1 MGELGSFFARQARNY
16 KLVLLK
22 KSGFSAFNYLTFD
35 YTNIYIRELGASFIQ
50 LGLIGSVGGLV
61 NAVIAYPFGRLI
73 DRYSSKNIMLVTLF
87 LQTLVPLTYFL
98 AKDWIWIVLATAL
111 STFALFC
118 SQGVENVLM
127 ANSLRNVD
135 RAKGFSL
142 VTAVSLIPTVV
153 APLIAGATLARLGGI
168 SAQNLKLL
176 YLVEFLGL
184 SVISVFVGLRL
195 KETKSLLDHGGTLL
209 EDLREVVSGSPYLKR
224 WLLIDTMS
232 ASSYA
237 VMGRYI
243 MVYASEIQGAGP
255 IILGWM
261 AAVFAIV
268 GILSSIPLGALADRI
283 GRIRTVLLIRPLFHI
298 STLILLFTPDPRWII
313 LGWALRGTFNP
324 SLSILATYRNE
335 LVSPEE
341 RGRWMGI
348 RELLRGIF
356 RIPAPLLGGILYTRV
371 SPTAPFLFHMFID
384 IFLRVP
390 LLLTMPKTLPKK
402 G

>member
-1 MGELGSFFARQARNY
+1 
-16 KLVLLK
+16 
-22 KSGFSAFNYLTFD
+22 
-35 YTNIYIRELGASFIQ
+35 
-50 LGLIGSVGGLV
+50 
-61 NAVIAYPFGRLI
+61 
-73 DRYSSKNIMLVTLF
+73 
-87 LQTLVPLTYFL
+87 
-98 AKDWIWIVLATAL
+98 
-111 STFALFC
+111 
-118 SQGVENVLM
+118 
-127 ANSLRNVD
+127 
-135 RAKGFSL
+135 
-142 VTAVSLIPTVV
+142 
-153 APLIAGATLARLGGI
+153 
-168 SAQNLKLL
+168 
-176 YLVEFLGL
+176 
-184 SVISVFVGLRL
+184 VFVGLRL
-195 KETKSLLDHGGTLL
+195 RETKSLLDHGGTLI
-209 EDLREVVSGSPYLKR
+209 EDLREVLSGSPYLKR

-243 MVYASEIQGAGP
+243 MVYASEIKGAGP
-255 IILGWM
+255 IILGGM

-283 GRIRTVLLIRPLFHI
+283 GRIKTVLLIRPLFHI

-371 SPTAPFLFHMFID
+371 SPMAPFLFHMFID